1 MVVFYGNLDN
11 YVPNTCAIPLNFVYP
26 FSIPLAMGP
35 LQITKF
41 LFNSHLSLSSFSTKD
56 GDGTCNS
63 DPVVEKL
70 EFFLDAGI
78 LRTLSPS
85 SSLLEHSASMI
96 LGFKITM
103 PEPALEVLRMCLG
116 LLLLGELIFAN
127 LFRPNLKYLVVS
139 N

>member
-1 MVVFYGNLDN
+1 MNGLH
-11 YVPNTCAIPLNFVYP
+11 
-26 FSIPLAMGP
+26 FSRLI
-35 LQITKF
+35 QF
-41 LFNSHLSLSSFSTKD
+41 QFSSHLSLSNFNTKD

-70 EFFLDAGI
+70 EFFLDAGK

-85 SSLLEHSASMI
+85 SSLLEHSASTM
-96 LGFKITM
+96 LGFKMTM
-103 PEPALEVLRMCLG
+103 PDPALDVLRMFLG

-127 LFRPNLKYLVVS
+127 LIGLNVKYLVVS

>member
-1 MVVFYGNLDN
+1 MSGRQIVNFPQPAALSSHSVIQFLYG
-11 YVPNTCAIPLNFVYP
+11 
-26 FSIPLAMGP
+26 
-35 LQITKF
+35 
-41 LFNSHLSLSSFSTKD
+41 SHLSLSNFNTKD

-70 EFFLDAGI
+70 EFFLDAGK

-85 SSLLEHSASMI
+85 SSLLEHSASTM
-96 LGFKITM
+96 LGFKMTM
-103 PEPALEVLRMCLG
+103 PDPALDVLRMCLG

-127 LFRPNLKYLVVS
+127 LIGMNVKYLVVS